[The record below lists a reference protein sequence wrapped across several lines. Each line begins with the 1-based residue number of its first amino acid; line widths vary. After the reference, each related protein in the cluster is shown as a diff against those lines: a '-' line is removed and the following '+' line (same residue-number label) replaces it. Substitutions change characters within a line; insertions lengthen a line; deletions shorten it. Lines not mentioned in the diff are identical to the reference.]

1 MRKVDVGASIEWI
14 GAAFA
19 AVRAHPAAFLVMG
32 LIFTVIP
39 LVPLLGGIVILLLGP
54 ALLAGM
60 IYAAREADQGRT
72 PKVGHLFQA
81 FQDGDRIGSLIA
93 LCLPVFAALLLMIVV
108 AMPII
113 IAIANSGQIDAQ
125 TLSDQAALAAALHPI
140 LSAMAGRLLLTLV
153 LIVVIAFVAG
163 MLTFLA
169 AACIML
175 GRDPAFVAMRKSFA
189 ACARNFGAYLITV
202 LLLGLGLGLLRI
214 VLSQLLP
221 EILAAVLTSTPYY
234 ALLGPLTYAAYRSIF
249 GDDTSAP
256 VNEAAPPPPPS
267 SSHTLEA

>member
-14 GAAFA
+14 GSAFRT
-19 AVRAHPAAFLVMG
+19 VRAHPTEFLVMG
-32 LIFTVIP
+32 LIFTLIP

-72 PKVGHLFQA
+72 PKIGQLFQA
-81 FQDGDRIGSLIA
+81 FQEGDRIGSLIA
-93 LCLPVFAALLLMIVV
+93 LCLPVFAAGILMILV

-113 IAIANSGQIDAQ
+113 MAIAGSGKIDAS

-140 LSAMAGRLLLTLV
+140 LAGMAGRLLLTFA
-153 LIVVIAFVAG
+153 LIVVIAFIAG

-175 GRDPAFVAMRKSFA
+175 GHDPAFTAMRKSFA
-189 ACARNFGAYLITV
+189 ACARNFGAYFVTV
-202 LLLGLGLGLLRI
+202 LLLGLGLGLVR
-214 VLSQLLP
+214 VMLSLLLP
-221 EILAAVLTSTPYY
+221 DLLAALLTSTPYY

-249 GDDTSAP
+249 GDDVSHRED
-256 VNEAAPPPPPS
+256 EAVAPPPPI
-267 SSHTLEA
+267 SHTFEA